1 MSAQTFTSLP
11 QLYPGRVF
19 LGAGSG
25 EVLNEQAATGQWD
38 EWETRSDRPVE
49 AIDLI
54 RQLWIG
60 EEIAFKG
67 KFFQTTARLYET
79 PPQPMTLYVASNG
92 PKSMAH
98 AGQAGDGLITDA
110 ESLADEERMNT
121 YREAARGAGK
131 DPSAMPILV
140 EQFVVVGGKAEAEE
154 AASFWRFIP
163 KAWDEFVDIH
173 DPREILRWAEAETP
187 LEEAYG
193 KWPVS
198 DDPAVHVKALQDFFD
213 QGATQ
218 IIVHAGQCFR

>member
-1 MSAQTFTSLP
+1 MYRYHPAVSAQTFTSLP

-54 RQLWIG
+54 RQPWIG

-67 KFFQTTARLYET
+67 KFFQTTARLYDT

-98 AGQAGDGLITDA
+98 AGQAGDGLITDMA
-110 ESLADEERMNT
+110 GERRSGGPRQGAARPLRSRGDSDHRPRRTVFSLMPKTPRSGVLTIRQRGATVRTSTKQPPGDGTADPQGDTERSK
-121 YREAARGAGK
+121 RAAARGRRTFG
-131 DPSAMPILV
+131 SGV
-140 EQFVVVGGKAEAEE
+140 
-154 AASFWRFIP
+154 
-163 KAWDEFVDIH
+163 
-173 DPREILRWAEAETP
+173 PRVR
-187 LEEAYG
+187 
-193 KWPVS
+193 
-198 DDPAVHVKALQDFFD
+198 
-213 QGATQ
+213 
-218 IIVHAGQCFR
+218 